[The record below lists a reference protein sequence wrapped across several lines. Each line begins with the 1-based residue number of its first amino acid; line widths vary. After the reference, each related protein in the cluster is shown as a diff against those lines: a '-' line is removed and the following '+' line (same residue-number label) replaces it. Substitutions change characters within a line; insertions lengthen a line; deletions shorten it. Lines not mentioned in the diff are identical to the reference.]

1 MRSFATGRLAATS
14 LVVAVSAACS
24 PSSAGIPGFGGGT
37 LPSVSATYARTIGP
51 GVTKQ
56 EQTPEKKKQKA
67 LLYVAQFNKILVFD
81 QTKKQSL
88 VPKYTITQG
97 IGTARG
103 IATDA
108 SGNLYVANSSPSS
121 LTIYKPGAKKPN
133 ETITT
138 GMNEPVDVAVDS
150 GGNIFVADDAP
161 GGAFINEYPA
171 GAISPSYTWYPPQ
184 IGSGVILTSLA
195 LLSPNAPDESN
206 LYVAYNT
213 LDSSGYQGGIID
225 CYPSNSS
232 CFDVGYSFGPTGGI
246 AVKESPNEPSAPFD
260 FLIVDQSVPGFYDIV
275 NNSQIMPVVTGGTPE
290 FLALN
295 ATRTDLYVTNAS
307 TVTQYAY
314 PSMKVVNSYTAGG
327 EFGSFFGVAVTPAGT
342 YF

>member
-24 PSSAGIPGFGGGT
+24 PSSAVVPGFGGGT
-37 LPSVSATYARTIGP
+37 LPSASATYARTIGP
-51 GVTKQ
+51 GVTKK

-195 LLSPNAPDESN
+195 LLSPNAPGESN

-225 CYPSNSS
+225 CYRCNSS

-246 AVKESPNEPSAPFD
+246 AVKSRRMSPP
-260 FLIVDQSVPGFYDIV
+260 
-275 NNSQIMPVVTGGTPE
+275 
-290 FLALN
+290 
-295 ATRTDLYVTNAS
+295 RRS
-307 TVTQYAY
+307 T
-314 PSMKVVNSYTAGG
+314 S
-327 EFGSFFGVAVTPAGT
+327 
-342 YF
+342 